1 MHLTILGNSSG
12 GPFHGRHYTSQVLQ
26 VGNQVFLIDCG
37 EGAQMQ
43 LFRYRVKFDA
53 CKHIFIS
60 HLHGDHVFGL
70 MGLITNW
77 CLKKRGATLHLYSP
91 PGLRELVETTI
102 RVCGVRMTYALE
114 FHEADTSVSA
124 KIFENQQVEVWT
136 IPLRHR
142 LPASGWLFREK
153 SRLPNIRPEKVRE
166 HGIHFSQ
173 IPAIKSGADL
183 ALPDGRIVPN
193 ADLTLSPPPPC
204 SYAFCSDTTP
214 SDVVAEAVRGV
225 DLLYHEATFTTENE
239 AQAAMSFHSTA
250 AQAAEIARR
259 AGVKRLIL
267 GHFSGRYADEAQHLA
282 EARAVFPETQI
293 AAEGHRW
300 QVGQN
305 EPPTDLLAARQRPEA
320 APLDLDDGPAAMKP
334 QLLTRTSKF
343 LSQILRHRP
352 EKIGLTLDANG
363 WAEVSELL
371 EKSAASGTPISPELL
386 RQVVENNDK
395 QRYSF
400 SPDGRRIRANQG
412 HSISID
418 LGLKAQAP
426 PEILYHGTAEPSLAA
441 IRKSGLLP
449 MRRQHVHLSREVETA
464 QKVGGRHGKAVV
476 LEVLA
481 GEMHRRGH
489 TFFCSD
495 NGVWLTEGVPTGCIV
510 FPEKTEQLKSE

>member
-1 MHLTILGNSSG
+1 MRLTILGNSSG
-12 GPFHGRHYTSQVLQ
+12 GPFHGRHYTSQALQ
-26 VGNQVFLIDCG
+26 IGNQVFLIDCG
-37 EGAQMQ
+37 EGTQMQ
-43 LFRYRVKFDA
+43 LFRYRVKFDS
-53 CKHIFIS
+53 CRHIFIS

-91 PGLRELVETTI
+91 PGLQELVETTI
-102 RVCGVRMTYALE
+102 RLCGVRMTYPLE
-114 FHEADTSVSA
+114 FHEADTSASV

-136 IPLRHR
+136 IPLHHR
-142 LPASGWLFREK
+142 SPTSGWLFRKK
-153 SRLPNIRPEKVRE
+153 SGLLNIRPEKIRE
-166 HGIHFSQ
+166 YDIHFSQ
-173 IPAIKSGADL
+173 IPAIKAGADF
-183 ALPDGRIVPN
+183 ALPDGRSIPN
-193 ADLTLSPPPPC
+193 ADLTLSPTPPC
-204 SYAFCSDTTP
+204 SYAFCSDTAP
-214 SDVVAEAVRGV
+214 SDAVAETVRGV

-239 AQAAMSFHSTA
+239 AQAVMSFHSTA

-282 EARAVFPETQI
+282 EARAVFPETEI

-300 QVGQN
+300 DVGKN
-305 EPPTDLLAARQRPEA
+305 ETLTDLLATPEA
-320 APLDLDDGPAAMKP
+320 PPQDLYDPAVMKP
-334 QLLTRTSKF
+334 HLTRTSKF

-371 EKSAASGTPISPELL
+371 EKSAASGILISPELL
-386 RQVVENNDK
+386 RFVVESNDK

-412 HSISID
+412 HSVQID
-418 LGLKAQAP
+418 LGLKAQVP
-426 PEILYHGTAEPSLAA
+426 PEILYHGTAEHSLAA

-449 MRRQHVHLSREVETA
+449 MRRQHVHLSQEAETA

-476 LEVLA
+476 LKVLA
-481 GEMHRRGH
+481 GEMHRRGQV
-489 TFFCSD
+489 FFCSD
-495 NGVWLTEGVPTGCIV
+495 NGVWLTEGVPTSSIV
-510 FPEKTEQLKSE
+510 FPEKTAQPKSE